1 MANQIIVTQSG
12 NVQVSIEPPANVQVQ
27 ISRAAIGTVSN
38 VPTANFANFAGNVTV
53 SAQPNITSLG
63 TLTGLTVS
71 GNSTVNNLTV
81 TGNLVAGNLV
91 ANSANY
97 ANFAGVA
104 NTANTVAGANVT
116 GVVANAT
123 FATSAGT
130 ANSATVANT
139 ANSVALANV
148 SGAGNIASINLD
160 GNVANLLTGLGTFV
174 AIPTVSANAN
184 YANFANIA
192 NTANSVAVANVS
204 GIGNIATVNL
214 DGNASNILFGNG
226 IFSAIPAVS
235 NVANANYANFAG
247 TAFSVSGS
255 NVSGEVANA
264 AYANAANTANLATY
278 ATTANSVAGAN
289 VSGEVANA
297 AYANAANTANLA
309 TFATTANA
317 VAGANVSG
325 AVAYATVANSVSV
338 GNVSGIG
345 NISTINIDGNL
356 GNVLYG
362 NGVFAA
368 VVAPTSVANANYANF
383 AGTAFSVAGSNVS
396 GEVANAAYANAANT
410 ANLATYATTANSV
423 AGANVSGTVANATFA
438 LDAGN
443 SNLANTAN
451 SVAVANVSGIG
462 NIATVNLDGNASN
475 ILYGNGVFATTP
487 IISNVANAN
496 YANFAGTAF
505 SVSGSNVSGE
515 VANAAYANIAGVANS
530 VAGANVSGT
539 VANANY
545 SAFANVAASANSVAV
560 ANVSGIGNIAT
571 VNLDGSSSNVLF
583 GNGVFAPESTS
594 IANANY
600 ANFAGTA
607 FSVSGSN
614 VSGEV
619 ANANYSSFANIAAS
633 ANSVAV
639 GNVSGIGNIA
649 TINLD
654 GNASNALLGNGSF
667 GPVEVQSTSIANGT
681 SNINIPVAN
690 GTIAFSVNNTANLVM
705 LENGGVVN
713 AFPTSSVV
721 NMLRINTFNNSLSD
735 AHRVAWARARGS
747 NTSPT
752 SVQGSDRLGILSFFG
767 HNGSNYQTNSVSLI
781 RATVDSSYTANGA
794 NIPIGLQLIVNDTNG
809 GVNNQ
814 AKVHNFYANGN
825 VNFANS
831 VVVTDSLSVTGNV
844 TSANANLGN
853 LATANFITGT
863 LTTNAQP
870 NITSLGNLPYL
881 QVSNSANADGVV
893 NQLSSGNITFATAT
907 ANVASY
913 QVTTLYH
920 PNNSTAYP
928 AERIIRSRGNATT
941 PTTAISADR
950 ILNKSGLAYNGTVNP
965 ISVNETWTV
974 TGTVNANANAQYTG
988 GQINWL
994 TGNPTGD
1001 TANQGNSS
1009 WQNQLIFTNSG
1020 SLQIN
1025 PGGPANTSLGQAS
1038 SSLLIT
1044 NYGASTTSLVNAGG
1058 LNFQRARGNRDSQS
1072 NVAAGDH
1079 VGRSVFIAYS
1089 NGAYQSSNVA
1099 QYRVVVDSTYVANDV
1114 IVPMSHQFVA
1124 VANVAGSA
1132 TFRTTSLY
1140 ANGTTALPGNINF
1153 TASTANLLTGTSGQ
1167 IALGISAGSN
1177 VQGAFSVAIGRETG
1191 ETNQGT
1197 QSLAVGYRAGRT
1209 NQSSYA
1215 LAFGDNAG
1223 ANAQSQYA
1231 VAIGQYAG
1239 ANLQGNN
1246 SVAFGTNAG
1255 GESQG
1260 NIAVAIGSGAGQ
1272 ITQGAS
1278 AVAIGQN
1285 AGQNNQGAFSVAA
1298 GINAGYNNQGTQS
1311 VALGYYA
1318 GANTQGQYSVAI
1330 GRQAGEFTQGANSFA
1345 LGYAAGSN
1353 NQGNNSIAIGY
1364 AAGYA
1369 NQANNSIILNATGSV
1384 LNQTTA
1390 NTFTV
1395 KPVRNLVTGNVVF
1408 YNNSSGEISY
1418 DTLANNTSNIS
1429 AGNINVTGSATL
1441 NSINTGNIQS
1451 DTINTGNS
1459 GISTGNT
1466 FNIKLDNNT
1475 TQGILQTTYNNA
1487 NIQTGQWT
1495 SWRQR
1500 GTQASPLG
1508 VQAGD
1513 EISKFGSVVYADSG
1527 NSYYLGAEQTAA
1539 VISNDGAGNVATDY
1553 RIRVYGTGS
1562 KFSVMAPKLTVADT
1576 NDFGANATIYANG
1589 YISTV
1594 DRLDYLRTFGS
1605 FTSNATQTNSNVG
1618 NAVYMTLN
1626 NDEGSNGVSI
1636 VSSSQITVARTGRYN
1651 LQFSAQLEKTD
1662 SGTDQVEIWL
1672 TKNGSA
1678 VANSATQLE
1687 LAGNGAKA
1695 VAAWNWV
1702 DNVTSA
1708 NTYYQIAW
1716 GSSDANVQLT
1726 AIPSANTLSG
1736 VAVPSLIVTVVP
1748 VGA

>member
-38 VPTANFANFAGNVTV
+38 VPTANFANYAANVT
-53 SAQPNITSLG
+53 SSSQPNITSLG

-81 TGNLVAGNLV
+81 AGNLVAGNLV
-91 ANSANY
+91 ANTANF
-97 ANFAGVA
+97 ANFAGEAFNVS
-104 NTANTVAGANVT
+104 GSNVT
-116 GVVANAT
+116 GEVANA
-123 FATSAGT
+123 AYANNANT

-255 NVSGEVANA
+255 NVSGAVANATYADNAGNANLANLATFATTANSVAGANVSGTVANANYSAFANIAASANSVAVANVSGIGNIATVNLDGSSSNVLFGNGVFAPESTSIANANYANFAGTAFNVSGSNVSGEVANA
-264 AYANAANTANLATY
+264 AYANIAGV
-278 ATTANSVAGAN
+278 ANSVAGAN

-297 AYANAANTANLA
+297 AYANNANTANLA

-383 AGTAFSVAGSNVS
+383 AGTAFSVSGSNVS

-410 ANLATYATTANSV
+410 ANTANLATFATTANSV

-515 VANAAYANIAGVANS
+515 VANAAYANAANTANLATFATTANA

-539 VANANY
+539 VANAN
-545 SAFANVAASANSVAV
+545 FASYANIASSANSVAL
-560 ANVSGIGNIAT
+560 ANVSGIGNIANI
-571 VNLDGSSSNVLF
+571 NLDGSSSNVLF

-607 FSVSGSN
+607 FNVSGSN

-619 ANANYSSFANIAAS
+619 ANANYASYANVANT

-690 GTIAFSVNNTANLVM
+690 GAIAVSVNNVANLM
-705 LENGGVVN
+705 LLENAGLVN
-713 AFPTSSVV
+713 AFPTSSTV
-721 NMLRINTFNNSLSD
+721 NMLRINTFNNPLSD
-735 AHRVAWARARGS
+735 AHRVAWARARGT
-747 NTSPT
+747 NASPT
-752 SVQGSDRLGILSFFG
+752 SVQANDRLGILSFFG
-767 HNGSNYQTNSVSLI
+767 HNGTSYQTNSVGFI

-794 NIPIGLQLIVNDTNG
+794 NIPIGMQVLVNDTNGGINNQTKTHNFYANGSVSLVSDLSAGGNLLVTGTGQVNGNLQTNNITVYPNPLSTAQANVSLYNGNVDVANNGSGTGGWVNTINLRGPANSFGALGSNGYLYGNTIRAIGAISSDDIMRLPGAGTANITLYASNGNIVTSGTVSANAANVANLTVTGVSNLGSNSNVVITGGSAGYALTTDGSGNLSWSSVASNASSIANGTSNVSIPSANGSIAFSANNVANVVLIENGGFVNAFPTSSIVNMLRINTFNNSLSDAHRIAWARARGSNTSPTSVQANDRLGILGFFGHNGTSYQTNSISFIRATVDSSYSANTANIPIGLQFIVNDTNG
-809 GVNNQ
+809 GINNQ
-814 AKVHNFYANGN
+814 AKTHNFYANGA
-825 VNFANS
+825 VNI
-831 VVVTDSLSVTGNV
+831 VGNLY
-844 TSANANLGN
+844 SANLN
-853 LATANFITGT
+853 TGEI
-863 LTTNAQP
+863 L
-870 NITSLGNLPYL
+870 
-881 QVSNSANADGVV
+881 
-893 NQLSSGNITFATAT
+893 SGNIT
-907 ANVASY
+907 
-913 QVTTLYH
+913 
-920 PNNSTAYP
+920 
-928 AERIIRSRGNATT
+928 
-941 PTTAISADR
+941 
-950 ILNKSGLAYNGTVNP
+950 
-965 ISVNETWTV
+965 
-974 TGTVNANANAQYTG
+974 
-988 GQINWL
+988 
-994 TGNPTGD
+994 
-1001 TANQGNSS
+1001 
-1009 WQNQLIFTNSG
+1009 
-1020 SLQIN
+1020 
-1025 PGGPANTSLGQAS
+1025 
-1038 SSLLIT
+1038 
-1044 NYGASTTSLVNAGG
+1044 
-1058 LNFQRARGNRDSQS
+1058 
-1072 NVAAGDH
+1072 
-1079 VGRSVFIAYS
+1079 
-1089 NGAYQSSNVA
+1089 AYQSS
-1099 QYRVVVDSTYVANDV
+1099 
-1114 IVPMSHQFVA
+1114 
-1124 VANVAGSA
+1124 
-1132 TFRTTSLY
+1132 
-1140 ANGTTALPGNINF
+1140 
-1153 TASTANLLTGTSGQ
+1153 
-1167 IALGISAGSN
+1167 
-1177 VQGAFSVAIGRETG
+1177 
-1191 ETNQGT
+1191 
-1197 QSLAVGYRAGRT
+1197 
-1209 NQSSYA
+1209 
-1215 LAFGDNAG
+1215 
-1223 ANAQSQYA
+1223 
-1231 VAIGQYAG
+1231 
-1239 ANLQGNN
+1239 
-1246 SVAFGTNAG
+1246 
-1255 GESQG
+1255 
-1260 NIAVAIGSGAGQ
+1260 
-1272 ITQGAS
+1272 
-1278 AVAIGQN
+1278 
-1285 AGQNNQGAFSVAA
+1285 
-1298 GINAGYNNQGTQS
+1298 
-1311 VALGYYA
+1311 
-1318 GANTQGQYSVAI
+1318 
-1330 GRQAGEFTQGANSFA
+1330 
-1345 LGYAAGSN
+1345 
-1353 NQGNNSIAIGY
+1353 
-1364 AAGYA
+1364 
-1369 NQANNSIILNATGSV
+1369 
-1384 LNQTTA
+1384 
-1390 NTFTV
+1390 
-1395 KPVRNLVTGNVVF
+1395 
-1408 YNNSSGEISY
+1408 
-1418 DTLANNTSNIS
+1418 IS
-1429 AGNINVTGSATL
+1429 AGNVILLT
-1441 NSINTGNIQS
+1441 
-1451 DTINTGNS
+1451 
-1459 GISTGNT
+1459 
-1466 FNIKLDNNT
+1466 LDNNS
-1475 TQGILQTTYNNA
+1475 TQAIQQSTYNNA
-1487 NIQTGQWT
+1487 NIQTGAWT
-1495 SWRQR
+1495 SWRHR
-1500 GTQASPLG
+1500 GTTASPLP

-1513 EISKFGSVVYADSG
+1513 EISKFSSVVRADSG
-1527 NSYYLGAEQTAA
+1527 NTYYNAAEQIAT
-1539 VISNDGAGNVATDY
+1539 VISNDGSGNVATDY
-1553 RIRVYGTGS
+1553 RVRVYNSGS
-1562 KFSVMAPKLTVADT
+1562 KFSVMAPKLTVADS

-1605 FTSNATQTNSNVG
+1605 FTSNVTQTNSNVG

-1626 NDEGSNGVSI
+1626 NNEGSNGVSI
-1636 VSSSQITVARTGRYN
+1636 VSNSQITTSRTGNYN
-1651 LQFSAQLEKTD
+1651 IQFSAQMEKTD
-1662 SGTDQVEIWL
+1662 AGTDAVEIWL

-1678 VANSATQLE
+1678 VANSATRLQIQGTNE
-1687 LAGNGAKA
+1687 KD
-1695 VAAWNWV
+1695 VAAWNWLV
-1702 DNVTSA
+1702 NSA
-1708 NTYYQIAW
+1708 NVNDYYQIAW
-1716 GSSDANVQLT
+1716 ASTDANMQLV
-1726 AIPSANTLSG
+1726 AIGSGSTLSG